1 LDPEEFSDMITQQD
15 ERLEGF
21 FNEMVEAIIPSGR
34 KEKNKD
40 DAKRS
45 IVAFCYLLAGL
56 RNKFINS
63 VKLDIGLYLVAA
75 GTSCTAIDTLSR
87 IGITT
92 SYKTI
97 ENYKKQLASDHPKKI
112 NEYFHEN
119 VSNKQPN

>member
-1 LDPEEFSDMITQQD
+1 MDPEEFSEMIEQQD
-15 ERLEGF
+15 KRLDGF
-21 FNEMVEAIIPSGR
+21 FNEMVDAIVPSGR

-45 IVAFCYLLAGL
+45 IVTFCYLLSGL
-56 RNKFINS
+56 RNKFVNS

-75 GTSCTAIDTLSR
+75 GTSCTAVDTLSK

-92 SYKTI
+92 TYKTI
-97 ENYKKQLASDHPKKI
+97 ENYKKQLASNHPKKI

-119 VSNKQPN
+119 VSNNLIN

>member
-1 LDPEEFSDMITQQD
+1 MDPEEFSDMIIQQD
-15 ERLEGF
+15 KRLEGF
-21 FNEMVEAIIPSGR
+21 FDEMVEAIVPSGR

-63 VKLDIGLYLVAA
+63 VKLDIGLYLVGA
-75 GTSCTAIDTLSR
+75 GTSCMAIDTLSR

-92 SYKTI
+92 TYKTI
-97 ENYKKQLASDHPKKI
+97 ENYKKQLTSNHPKKI
-112 NEYFHEN
+112 NEYFQEN
-119 VSNKQPN
+119 VSNKQSN

>member
-1 LDPEEFSDMITQQD
+1 MIIQQD
-15 ERLEGF
+15 KRLEGF
-21 FNEMVEAIIPSGR
+21 FDEMVEAIVPSGR

-63 VKLDIGLYLVAA
+63 VKLDIGLYLVGA
-75 GTSCTAIDTLSR
+75 GTSCMAIDTLSR

-92 SYKTI
+92 TYKTI
-97 ENYKKQLASDHPKKI
+97 ENYKKQLTSNHPKKI
-112 NEYFHEN
+112 NEYFQEN
-119 VSNKQPN
+119 VSNKQSN